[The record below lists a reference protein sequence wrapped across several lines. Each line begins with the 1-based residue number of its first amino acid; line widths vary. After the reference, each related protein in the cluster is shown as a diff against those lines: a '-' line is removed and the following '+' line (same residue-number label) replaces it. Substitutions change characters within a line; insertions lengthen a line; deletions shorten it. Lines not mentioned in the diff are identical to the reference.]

1 MDVFTEVYDKS
12 RQLLQTQCFDKRWSN
27 IEAKLKGLLDASG
40 PDSGQADVLDLVR
53 KSLMDSAKGSKNYS
67 KAIAQEIVALVDK
80 SKTGYRDRAALLKMF
95 KHLYFVERKGKQSIW
110 VVDHPKA
117 YLKWCYDTLDGLS
130 EDKVLERLER
140 NGEAFGADRR
150 KLFSNSL
157 QISRKWSSDALVK
170 LDANAARTQRVVKRW
185 FLDGTATDADYKNV
199 VTKLKAG
206 FKDIAAAC
214 NSTSVI
220 FSDRPHKRA
229 DKSWYKHT
237 YASVNSND
245 IMSVIYI
252 YEMFYKAANSY
263 RTSMSPLWLC
273 AETVIHELSHK
284 KVGTK
289 DHAYDSDGL
298 KPGGAGITA
307 AQAIDNAD
315 SWGYFAVDLA
325 GMLPK
330 SAKNHALR

>member
-1 MDVFTEVYDKS
+1 MD
-12 RQLLQTQCFDKRWSN
+12 
-27 IEAKLKGLLDASG
+27 A
-40 PDSGQADVLDLVR
+40 
-53 KSLMDSAKGSKNYS
+53 AKGSKNYS
-67 KAIAQEIVALVDK
+67 KAMAKEILDLADK
-80 SKTGYRDRAALLKMF
+80 SKTGYDDRAALLKLI
-95 KHLYFVERKGKQSIW
+95 KHFYFVERKGKQCIW

-117 YLKWCYDTLDGLS
+117 YTKWSYDSLS
-130 EDKVLERLER
+130 GKTESQILERLER
-140 NGEAFGADRR
+140 NSEAFGADRR

-157 QISRKWSSDALVK
+157 QIARKWSNDVLVN
-170 LDANAARTQRVVKRW
+170 LDKNGARTQRVVKRW
-185 FLDGTATDADYKNV
+185 FLDGTATDADYKSV
-199 VTKLKAG
+199 VAKLKTG

-229 DKSWYKHT
+229 DKNWYKNT
-237 YASVNSND
+237 YASVNSGD
-245 IMSVIYI
+245 VMPIIYI
-252 YEMFYKAANSY
+252 FEMFFKAASAH
-263 RTSMSPLWLC
+263 RGATSPLWLC

-298 KPGGAGITA
+298 KPGGAGITV